1 MGAIIQTL
9 YQGRMMTIP
18 EICRETG
25 VSDYMFYKWMKKGMT
40 ADEVVAYV
48 RSPRGEKFLFRG
60 EYLTVRQLADIG
72 GVPVTTVAY
81 RLRTGWP
88 VESAV
93 LTPPG
98 ARPNHVPPQKRESP
112 PCADTPEGQRWN
124 AAVEIC
130 RTIATSPHAFHFRCT
145 EPMTEYAFESDLLG
159 YRIRFLSPD
168 RAQLTAYWRKENAP
182 SDLNRIYDVDGEKIK
197 EVHQG

>member
-1 MGAIIQTL
+1 MRAIIQTL
-9 YQGRMMTIP
+9 YHGRMMTIP

-40 ADEVVAYV
+40 ADEVVAHA
-48 RSPRGEKFLFRG
+48 RSPRDEKFFWHG
-60 EYLTVRQLADIG
+60 EYLTIRQLADIG
-72 GVPVTTVAY
+72 GIPATTVAY

-93 LTPPG
+93 LTHPG
-98 ARPNHVPPQKRESP
+98 ARPNHAPPPKRERP
-112 PCADTPEGQRWN
+112 PCADTPEGQQWN

-159 YRIRFLSPD
+159 YRIRFLSPG
-168 RAQLTAYWRKENAP
+168 RAQLTAYWRKENVP
-182 SDLNRIYDVDGEKIK
+182 SGLNRIYDVDGEKIK